1 MTVLTIN
8 IISLHFHL
16 LQYAPQS
23 CPIQFLFQHSSS
35 LPIKVKRLNYMT
47 CIQTLFYL
55 ISFHTTPSFRL
66 VCLLFHDTSES
77 PASSLPFLVIHHSFL
92 LLLLIEALN
101 IVSIEFLLFGPF
113 TIKSAIPEG
122 DLPLY
127 RFSLDAFPSVLNIT
141 VIQILM

>member
-1 MTVLTIN
+1 MP
-8 IISLHFHL
+8 
-16 LQYAPQS
+16 Y
-23 CPIQFLFQHSSS
+23 
-35 LPIKVKRLNYMT
+35 
-47 CIQTLFYL
+47 IQTLFYL

-66 VCLLFHDTSES
+66 VCLLFRDTSES
-77 PASSLPFLVIHHSFL
+77 PFLVIHHSCF

-101 IVSIEFLLFGPF
+101 IVSTEFLLFGPF

-141 VIQILM
+141 VIQILMWPLSPVI